1 MNKFINSTYKL
12 PIAVILLAIIS
23 RFIPHV
29 HNFAPFGAIAL
40 FGATYFQNKN
50 LAFIVPIFS
59 AWLSGVILNNTVYT
73 NVYPD
78 FVLFDKDILW
88 QSLAYAST
96 VLVGFA
102 LLRSKVTL
110 PKTIIGA
117 LTSSMIFFIVTNFGF
132 WTTGMIYPL
141 NPTGLMTCFTAAL
154 PFYQSTLLGDLIYTT
169 LFFGLYYLIASRGL
183 SLKHV
188 Q

>member
-1 MNKFINSTYKL
+1 MEKFIKSSYQL
-12 PIAVILLAIIS
+12 PLAVFLLALIS

-40 FGATYFQNKN
+40 FGATYFQDKK
-50 LAFIVPIFS
+50 LAFIVPVFA
-59 AWLSGVILNNTVYT
+59 AWISGVILNNTVYT

-88 QSLAYAST
+88 QSIAYSCS
-96 VLVGFA
+96 VIVGFY
-102 LLRSKVTL
+102 LLRSKATVS
-110 PKTIIGA
+110 KTIIGA
-117 LTSSMIFFIVTNFGF
+117 LSSSMIFFIITNFGF

-141 NPTGLMTCFTAAL
+141 NPAGLMACFTAAL
-154 PFYQSTLLGDLIYTT
+154 PFYQSTLIGDLIYTT
-169 LFFGLYYLIASRGL
+169 FFFGLYYLITSRGL